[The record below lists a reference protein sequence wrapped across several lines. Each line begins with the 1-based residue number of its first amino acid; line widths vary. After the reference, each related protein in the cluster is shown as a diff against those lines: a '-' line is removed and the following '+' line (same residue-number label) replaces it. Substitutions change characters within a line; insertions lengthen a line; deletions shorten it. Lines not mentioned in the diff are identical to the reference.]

1 MRRLPRRTSHNR
13 TVNVRLHRRLEGGR
27 ARRTHVR
34 TRCLLTPATRLRR
47 RS

>member
-13 TVNVRLHRRLEGGR
+13 TVAVRTLRRLEGGR

-34 TRCLLTPATRLRR
+34 ARCRLTPGTRLRR